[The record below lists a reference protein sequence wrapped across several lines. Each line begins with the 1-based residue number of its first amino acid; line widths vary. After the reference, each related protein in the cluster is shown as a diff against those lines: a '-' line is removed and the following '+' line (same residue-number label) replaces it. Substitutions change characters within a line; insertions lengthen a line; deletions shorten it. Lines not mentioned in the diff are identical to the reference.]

1 MTSELLTRL
10 AAGIIAGEAMSAMN
24 ADYRM
29 YQLPPKRV
37 TRVRTLGRL
46 ADDTRTTTVVRPF
59 THAAPPSVLQ
69 PGAGENIEWFA
80 FSARQHARGN
90 DLAQWITLA
99 ETEPAVRARIGTKH
113 ALQNLANGALPPQ
126 SGHDNPHYFDDI
138 AMTRALGAVAIVADA
153 DDARLAARDDAS
165 VTHSLD
171 GVWCAEAVAVLASA
185 LVQGADRQTAVS
197 LALDVLP
204 TESWSRRMAD
214 AALAVAAESAS
225 VFDRARRLS
234 IEVGDWIYS
243 YPIAAPETLAF
254 LLAHLSASVSADD
267 MMAAVVA
274 QPRNAATLPAV
285 AGGIAALSFST
296 DWIPVELRGGDA
308 PLTGLSI
315 PEFAG
320 RSVSEVVATDS

>member
-1 MTSELLTRL
+1 MTSDLLSQLT
-10 AAGIIAGEAMSAMN
+10 AGILAGEAMSAMN

-37 TRVRTLGRL
+37 TRVRTLGTL

-80 FSARQHARGN
+80 FSARQHIRES
-90 DLAQWITLA
+90 DLSEWVSLAQ
-99 ETEPAVRARIGTKH
+99 TEPAIRARIGTKH
-113 ALQNLANGALPPQ
+113 ALQNLARGALPPQ

-138 AMTRALGAVAIVADA
+138 AMTRALGAVAKVADA
-153 DDARLAARDDAS
+153 LDARRAARDDAS

-171 GVWCAEAVAVLASA
+171 GVWCAEAVAVLAHA
-185 LVQGADRQTAVS
+185 LANGSSREDAVA
-197 LALDVLP
+197 LALDCLP
-204 TESWSRRMAD
+204 DESWSRRMAE
-214 AALAVAAESAS
+214 AALAVAAPTEGP
-225 VFDRARRLS
+225 FDRARRLS
-234 IEVGDWIYS
+234 VEVGDWIYS

-254 LLAHLSASVSADD
+254 LLAHLSAASTAED
-267 MMAAVVA
+267 MMAAVAA

-285 AGGIAALSFST
+285 AGGVAALAFGT
-296 DWIPVELRGGDA
+296 DWISPALRKGDA

-315 PEFAG
+315 ADFAG
-320 RSVSEVVATDS
+320 RTVAEVVSMT